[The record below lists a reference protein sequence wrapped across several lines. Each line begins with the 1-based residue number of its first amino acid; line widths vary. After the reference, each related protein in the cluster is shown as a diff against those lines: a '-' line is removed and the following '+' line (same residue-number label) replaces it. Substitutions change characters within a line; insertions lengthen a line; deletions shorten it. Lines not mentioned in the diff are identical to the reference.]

1 VYGGRMP
8 RDLSPSLKQI
18 IKAMGRQALH
28 HHRMRFVHPVTGE
41 EMTFASPPSEDI
53 LRVAGAAGLDIE
65 INC

>member
-41 EMTFASPPSEDI
+41 GMIFSSPLPEDV
-53 LRVAGAAGLDIE
+53 LRVIKAAGWKGILA
-65 INC
+65 